1 MNIYLSPEGQGY
13 DLEVTDAFNLRLTE
27 NNGEYV
33 SQKIENNLKTFAEE
47 WFLDF
52 ELGIPYYTRI
62 LIKQADP
69 NDVNNIFLTAITDI
83 PEIEKVLQ
91 FEVDYDNAK
100 RLYSIKFKVQ
110 LTSGEIEERT
120 VTI

>member
-1 MNIYLSPEGQGY
+1 MYLSPEGQGY
-13 DLEVTDAFNLRLTE
+13 DLEVTDEFNLRLTQ
-27 NNGEYV
+27 NDGEYV

-62 LIKQADP
+62 LIKQADI
-69 NDVNNIFLTAITDI
+69 NDANNIFLTAITDI
-83 PEIEKVLQ
+83 PEIEEVLQ
-91 FEVDYDNAK
+91 FDVEYD
-100 RLYSIKFKVQ
+100 RTERTYSIEFKVKINSQ
-110 LTSGEIEERT
+110 EEIVEGS